1 MELEVDQ
8 STKRRNL
15 LIFGET
21 SKMKL
26 FILIVRQESYL
37 WQIKA
42 KIRISELFFLPF
54 PSFLLINLWISSQFF
69 ITLKPTPKLD
79 GKHVVFGE
87 VISGM
92 DLVRKISEEC
102 DPATH
107 RVIIKDC
114 GMFNAQNDLHI
125 PESNNQGTEVSAPS
139 SFTQTPPESFLC
151 SSSVIPTPLP
161 TINLNA
167 DRSVTSVVS
176 PIPDVKRENGLN
188 KEKMKSP
195 NERIVINENDENVDD
210 EKDEID
216 EIDKNDEECSK
227 KDADQLEEIETL
239 LTRQNEGTSYEFT
252 EKIKSEITPIADI
265 ALNDITNDESTPPVK
280 STDEILDAVVE
291 LANECENI
299 TDTVCY
305 QLQAILRSID
315 SESTEELI
323 QISDQ
328 PEASDFPKEEE
339 ITEEPKFDE
348 PQNEVADHQTSLP
361 NSLLSSIDEIP
372 EVETELSPSING
384 KESLTSSEVST
395 NVSCSSII
403 SKVETAGDERELVH
417 FPTPSLTEESD
428 RNIVD
433 SNSVLEEL
441 LRSSVKNLPIRE
453 KELRSRFDE
462 SRNVIFESETI
473 VKIAA
478 FCKILPKPV
487 SSKHVPS
494 LTKPTEKHLP
504 DNMLQTPPR
513 EKNNENKG
521 SPYTPKDFY
530 FPLYEPKQLKIDEDL
545 SPSKISFIANEI
557 PSVLPAPTS
566 FISLI
571 DAQEEAPVKENLDL
585 LQTSEQFKDI
595 DSSPISIPEDFQRQL
610 STRSIASTCYDLYAD
625 CRVLSP
631 SEYVDIF
638 ELSLEH
644 AGEIEE
650 DLNIA
655 EDQWNTVI
663 GLHESSYQL
672 QEKDSYEIGCHVD
685 RCHRENNA
693 PNDHILFQL
702 LYRHDHEQFS
712 FVEDSKSLY
721 KKIYANKNCLTKEM
735 FVNWYIRWLY
745 GKQETGYVED
755 SDEDDD
761 EESCEDTESI
771 RTFSTVANESDFRVV
786 PTPSNTICAE
796 CSKKGPLSWSEKN
809 SSASQKSHGETS
821 VISSEESRSCS
832 DKGMI
837 SVSSE
842 DNEQSGDEVSCFC
855 LPTRQWY

>member
-8 STKRRNL
+8 SMKRQNL

-21 SKMKL
+21 SKMKH
-26 FILIVRQESYL
+26 FILILRQEYYQ

-42 KIRISELFFLPF
+42 KIPISKFL
-54 PSFLLINLWISSQFF
+54 SFLSCFLRLFLSNYVFSSQFF

-92 DLVRKISEEC
+92 ELVRKISEEC

-114 GMFNAQNDLHI
+114 GMFNAQNDLHV

-167 DRSVTSVVS
+167 DRSVTNVVS
-176 PIPDVKRENGLN
+176 PIPDVKRENESN
-188 KEKMKSP
+188 KEKIKSP
-195 NERIVINENDENVDD
+195 NEQIVINE
-210 EKDEID
+210 KDARD
-216 EIDKNDEECSK
+216 EIDKNEEECRK
-227 KDADQLEEIETL
+227 KDADQLEEIKTL
-239 LTRQNEGTSYEFT
+239 PKTENEGTSYEFT
-252 EKIKSEITPIADI
+252 EKIKSEITTSADI
-265 ALNDITNDESTPPVK
+265 TINDITNDQSTPPVK
-280 STDEILDAVVE
+280 STAEIRDAVE
-291 LANECENI
+291 LADECENI

-305 QLQAILRSID
+305 QLQTILRSID
-315 SESTEELI
+315 YENTGECV
-323 QISDQ
+323 QISNQ
-328 PEASDFPKEEE
+328 PEAPDFPKEEE
-339 ITEEPKFDE
+339 VTKVTEEPKFDE
-348 PQNEVADHQTSLP
+348 PQNEVADHQPSLS
-361 NSLLSSIDEIP
+361 NSLLASIDEIP
-372 EVETELSPSING
+372 EVATELSPSING

-395 NVSCSSII
+395 NASYSSIF
-403 SKVETAGDERELVH
+403 SKVETPTDGTDLVQ
-417 FPTPSLTEESD
+417 FPTPPLTEDSD
-428 RNIVD
+428 RGIVD
-433 SNSVLEEL
+433 SNSVPEEL
-441 LRSSVKNLPIRE
+441 LRSSVKNFPIRE

-462 SRNVIFESETI
+462 SRNVIIESEAI
-473 VKIAA
+473 VEIAA
-478 FCKILPKPV
+478 FSGIPPKPV
-487 SSKHVPS
+487 SSEHVPS

-504 DNMLQTPPR
+504 DNILQTPPR

-530 FPLYEPKQLKIDEDL
+530 FPLYEPKQLKVDEDL
-545 SPSKISFIANEI
+545 SPSKISFIANEMPLI
-557 PSVLPAPTS
+557 LPDPTN
-566 FISLI
+566 FISLL
-571 DAQEEAPVKENLDL
+571 DVQEEVSVKENLDQ
-585 LQTSEQFKDI
+585 LQSSEQLKDTN
-595 DSSPISIPEDFQRQL
+595 SSPISIPEDFQRQL

-663 GLHESSYQL
+663 GLHESSYHL
-672 QEKDSYEIGCHVD
+672 QEKDSYEIGCHVN

-702 LYRHDHEQFS
+702 LYHHDHEQFS

-755 SDEDDD
+755 SDEDED
-761 EESCEDTESI
+761 EESYEDTESI

-796 CSKKGPLSWSEKN
+796 CSKKGPLSWSEKS
-809 SSASQKSHGETS
+809 SSASQKSNGETS
-821 VISSEESRSCS
+821 VNSEENRSCS

-842 DNEQSGDEVSCFC
+842 DDEPSGDEVSCFC
-855 LPTRQWY
+855 LHTRQWY